1 MAREVDWGREDYIII
16 VIDRVNESVI
26 YLASYVQRAFCR
38 PESAKERLKELANL
52 VFDNRK
58 EIVMLKL
65 ESKLTENTQ
74 KNGTHGW
81 STA

>member
-1 MAREVDWGREDYIII
+1 MKVIEV
-16 VIDRVNESVI
+16 VIAKVNESEI
-26 YLASYVQRAFCR
+26 YLVSYVQRAFCR